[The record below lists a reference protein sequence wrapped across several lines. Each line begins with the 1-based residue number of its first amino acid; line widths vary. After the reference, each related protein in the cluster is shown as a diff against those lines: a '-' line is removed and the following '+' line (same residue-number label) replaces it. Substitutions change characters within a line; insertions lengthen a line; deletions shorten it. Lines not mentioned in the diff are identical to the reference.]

1 MSNRSGELYR
11 CTNPDCGCEV
21 ELRRPSDAA
30 SAHGG
35 ATEGGSGAR
44 EIRIDDGIEKADTAM
59 EMAYVRTD
67 EAHLPPPVSGN
78 GLEESRTSAGTKQTS
93 GAEASSRSRQGSGAS
108 GRESLRC
115 FCGAEM
121 RDTGTTVRNARVATM
136 KL

>member
-1 MSNRSGELYR
+1 MSNRSGDLYR
-11 CTNPDCGCEV
+11 CSDPDCGCEV
-21 ELRRPSDAA
+21 ELRRPSEAVGA
-30 SAHGG
+30 SSS
-35 ATEGGSGAR
+35 ATQGGSGSR
-44 EIRIDDGIEKADTAM
+44 TMEIHDGLEKADSHMDMTFIRA
-59 EMAYVRTD
+59 D

-78 GLEESRTSAGTKQTS
+78 GLEESRTSAGTKRTS
-93 GAEASSRSRQGSGAS
+93 EPRSRHGAS